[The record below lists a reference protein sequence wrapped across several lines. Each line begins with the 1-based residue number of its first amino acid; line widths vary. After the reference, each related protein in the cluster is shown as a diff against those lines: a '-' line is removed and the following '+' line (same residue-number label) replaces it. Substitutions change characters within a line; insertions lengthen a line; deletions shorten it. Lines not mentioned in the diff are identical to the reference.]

1 MYRITF
7 VRLGTFYKRNYP
19 YGYLGR
25 NPNRGFF
32 TKEFN
37 TIEEAVKFTMELP
50 INVYIRELE
59 NFSKTEKIVFNKK
72 RLSCWRKQSKF

>member
-7 VRLGTFYKRNYP
+7 VRLASFCGRGYP
-19 YGYLGR
+19 RGYLGR

-37 TIEEAVKFTMELP
+37 TIEEAVRFTLKLPTNIYTRKF
-50 INVYIRELE
+50 E
-59 NFSKTEKIVFNKK
+59 NFSKIDKVVFNKK
-72 RLSCWRKQSKF
+72 YLSCWRKQHKF